1 MSLVSFDIP
10 ENKKSRGFLML
21 SEGTERDQWHEI
33 NVLIEQESCWLLV
46 LMSVRLERWRY
57 SLFLNNL

>member
-1 MSLVSFDIP
+1 
-10 ENKKSRGFLML
+10 ML
-21 SEGTERDQWHEI
+21 SGGTERDQWHEI
-33 NVLIEQESCWLLV
+33 NGLIEQESCWLLV